1 MIHLQGFLLSLLLC
15 CACLP
20 STQALLV
27 PDLYVAE
34 VLVTSTAASELKS
47 GTKAGLLQVLVK
59 VSGKV
64 DVGTNSL
71 IRDALL
77 EPVIFLSQYGYE
89 STNSML
95 FLDDRHV
102 PAQLLTLH
110 FDPGAVIRLLRQ
122 AQLPIWGVHRPSLL
136 VWVAVSD
143 ATGRELLLE
152 DTAHT
157 VLPSLINQAKLRGL
171 PLLFPLMDLEDR
183 SQISIAE
190 IWGAFLD
197 RVDRA
202 SVRYSPNAILTGR
215 LQQDSTG
222 KWHSRWSYRST
233 TDWQTV
239 VSSSFSADELFRDVL
254 NQLADELA
262 ARYALGSSRGEI
274 ALSVEGVTNLT
285 TYADLTRYLQSLAPV
300 SQSSLVAL
308 EEDRVEFEL
317 QTEGQYEQL
326 MEIIKLDGR
335 LVLLNQEP
343 LSSRLLYRWTH

>member
-1 MIHLQGFLLSLLLC
+1 MTHLQGFLLSILLC

-20 STQALLV
+20 SARALLV
-27 PDLYVAE
+27 PNLYVAE
-34 VLVTSTAASELKS
+34 VLVTSTAASELKT

-59 VSGKV
+59 VSGKA
-64 DVGTNSL
+64 DVETNSL
-71 IRDALL
+71 VREALL
-77 EPVIFLSQYGYE
+77 EPVTFLSQYGYE

-95 FLDDRHV
+95 LLDDRHV
-102 PAQLLTLH
+102 PAQRLTLH
-110 FDPGAVIRLLRQ
+110 FDPGAVIRILRQ
-122 AQLPIWGVHRPSLL
+122 AQLPIWGAHRPSLL

-157 VLPSLINQAKLRGL
+157 LLPSLMNQAKLRGL

-190 IWGAFLD
+190 IWGAFLE
-197 RVDRA
+197 RVDRV
-202 SVRYSPNAILTGR
+202 SVRYNPDAILTGR

-222 KWHSRWSYRST
+222 KWQSRWSYRIT
-233 TDWQTV
+233 TDWQTLV
-239 VSSSFSADELFRDVL
+239 TSSFSADELLRDML
-254 NQLADELA
+254 DRLTDELA
-262 ARYALGSSRGEI
+262 ARYALDSSRGEI
-274 ALSVEGVTNLT
+274 ALSVGGVTNLT
-285 TYADLTRYLQSLAPV
+285 TYADLTRYLNSLAPV

-343 LSSRLLYRWTH
+343 LSSHLFYQWTH